1 MRRLP
6 YSCVILVLASC
17 ASSDPMGPIGE
28 TATDFQYSFADAVG
42 DTLPPSSAGFQNAL
56 DVRELRVGMTQDSIF
71 VRIEFT
77 SAVSAWSSH
86 SANSIDGF
94 IDFDFDDDPATGG
107 PAATEEFAAV
117 NAQMGVES
125 YISLRDDGQ
134 GRVLRRDGLATNWRS
149 MPVEFGA
156 NSFTVRFARADVGET
171 DGVFRVSAM
180 IGGTGRW
187 ITDLVPSSGHYR
199 VN

>member
-1 MRRLP
+1 MKRPPL
-6 YSCVILVLASC
+6 LLATLLIAC
-17 ASSDPMGPIGE
+17 SSEPLAPTGE
-28 TATDFQYSFADAVG
+28 TATEFQYSFADAVG

-56 DVRELRVGMTQDSIF
+56 DVRALRVGMTQDSIF

-77 SAVSAWSSH
+77 SAISAWSSH

-94 IDFDFDDDPATGG
+94 IDFDFDDDPSTGG
-107 PAATEEFAAV
+107 PAAIEEFAAIS
-117 NAQMGVES
+117 AEMGVES
-125 YISLRDDGQ
+125 YISLRDDGE
-134 GRVLRRDGLATNWRS
+134 GRVLRRDAVATNWRTN
-149 MPVEFGA
+149 PVEFGA
-156 NSFTVRFARADVGET
+156 TSFTVRFARADVGET

-187 ITDLVPSSGHYR
+187 ITDLAPSAGHYR

>member
-6 YSCVILVLASC
+6 FSCAILVLASC
-17 ASSDPMGPIGE
+17 TSSDPMGPNAE

-56 DVRELRVGMTQDSIF
+56 DVRGLRVGMTQDSIF

-86 SANSIDGF
+86 AANSIDGF
-94 IDFDFDDDPATGG
+94 IDFDFDDDPSTGG